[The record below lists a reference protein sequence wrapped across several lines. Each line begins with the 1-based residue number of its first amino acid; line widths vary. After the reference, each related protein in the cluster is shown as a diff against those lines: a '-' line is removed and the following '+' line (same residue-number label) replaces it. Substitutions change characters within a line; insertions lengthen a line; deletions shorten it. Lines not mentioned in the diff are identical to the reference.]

1 MLDSVER
8 YIRGEMLPD
17 ERVYFEQLRK
27 TNAEVDQMVVE
38 QTIFFQQMNRFG
50 EWKKFKSALKDIHT
64 DLAQQ
69 GSINS
74 DKLKGGARVAY
85 IWNRYKRTTA
95 IAASIAG
102 ITAIGLSIL
111 INSFG
116 PHKESPRLQAL
127 VSEVNH
133 LKSVTRSLDSKIDN
147 VDKKKADTVNTI
159 IPKYNGTG
167 FLI

>member
-1 MLDSVER
+1 MMDSVER

-38 QTIFFQQMNRFG
+38 QTIFFQQMNRFN
-50 EWKKFKSALKDIHT
+50 EWKKFKSSLQDIHT
-64 DLAQQ
+64 A
-69 GSINS
+69 
-74 DKLKGGARVAY
+74 
-85 IWNRYKRTTA
+85 A

-111 INSFG
+111 LNSFG

-127 VSEVNH
+127 VSEVNN
-133 LKSVTRSLDSKIDN
+133 LKNVTR
-147 VDKKKADTVNTI
+147 
-159 IPKYNGTG
+159 
-167 FLI
+167 